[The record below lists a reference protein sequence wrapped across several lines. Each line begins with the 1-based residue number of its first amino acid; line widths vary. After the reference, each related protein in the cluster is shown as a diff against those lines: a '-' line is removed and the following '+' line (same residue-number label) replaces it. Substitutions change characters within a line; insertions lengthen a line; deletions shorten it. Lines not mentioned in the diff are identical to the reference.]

1 MVINGLDGNVDQIQ
15 QVLELAETAP
25 SIALSAYQS
34 ALAQNP
40 TGTDALTGMSLYFL
54 GKSAS
59 GAIMKD
65 PPCIVWLMRWM
76 ICGLCDG
83 ACTHQVAFPLRFRC
97 SLLCIDMAYVDGQWY
112 LFLDSLLSSSGLDH
126 WTQASVMT
134 LLSTCV
140 YTPLYSCAFL
150 AGLTVLEGKGLHT
163 AKERVAKDFAE
174 LTSASMLTWGPINL
188 MLFGAVESELRVA
201 ASEGSIDPTRPVGLA
216 CDIQNL
222 ICVMLSGIMFLY
234 LIVLALWDEG
244 FFGSSAGTL
253 CPRAPNTACNIST
266 RF

>member
-83 ACTHQVAFPLRFRC
+83 ACTH
-97 SLLCIDMAYVDGQWY
+97 QWY

-201 ASEGSIDPTRPVGLA
+201 ASEG
-216 CDIQNL
+216 
-222 ICVMLSGIMFLY
+222 IMFLY

-244 FFGSSAGTL
+244 FFGSSADTSLEASGSSERFL
-253 CPRAPNTACNIST
+253 GSWEARAAKGHMWEQEDFLGLREDSSADSRDFEHDARQRRRSEANY
-266 RF
+266 